1 MTYIQPAFD
10 GSELAAAAPSVTRR
24 IVDDFEAWIDEVT
37 PYYVAEADTREPF
50 TIDEVA
56 RKHQLPDPPKPKSMW
71 GSLPIRLQNE
81 GIIRHHGG
89 GTSARAGHS
98 MVHEW
103 IGVPAPMREMV
114 AATRREE
121 RAAQRRAARNEQ
133 RKAA

>member
-1 MTYIQPAFD
+1 MTHIQPAFD
-10 GSELAAAAPSVTRR
+10 GTELAAAAPPVTRR

-37 PYYVAEADTREPF
+37 PYYVAEADTGVPF
-50 TIDEVA
+50 TIDAVA

-103 IGVPAPMREMV
+103 IGVPVAMREMV
-114 AATRREE
+114 AARRREE
-121 RAAQRRAARNEQ
+121 RAARRAARIEQ
-133 RKAA
+133 RKQAA

>member
-1 MTYIQPAFD
+1 MTNIAPAFD
-10 GSELAAAAPSVTRR
+10 GSRLEAAAPSISRR
-24 IVDDFEAWIDEVT
+24 IVDDFEAWVDEVT
-37 PYYVAEADTREPF
+37 PYYVAAADSREPF

-71 GSLPIRLQNE
+71 GSLPIRLENE

-89 GTSARAGHS
+89 STSARAGHS

-114 AATRREE
+114 AARRRDE
-121 RAAQRRAARNEQ
+121 RAARRAAR
-133 RKAA
+133 AAERRAA

>member
-1 MTYIQPAFD
+1 MSHTAPAFD
-10 GSELAAAAPSVTRR
+10 GTELVAAAPAKTRR

-37 PYYVAEADTREPF
+37 PYYVAEADTGEPF

-89 GTSARAGHS
+89 STSARAGHS

-103 IGVPAPMREMV
+103 IGVPVAMREMV
-114 AATRREE
+114 AARRREE
-121 RAAQRRAARNEQ
+121 RAARRAARQQE
-133 RKAA
+133 RRAA